1 MKHVDAKLNPGLPCK
16 SSIQHEEDSF
26 HKQIGLKFKKETS
39 KVLRLEFSIVW
50 CWNLD
55 TSEKKH
61 QKQPESFQMWCWRK
75 MEKINWTEH
84 VRNEAVLQS
93 QRGKEYPSYNE
104 NSEG

>member
-50 CWNLD
+50 C
-55 TSEKKH
+55 
-61 QKQPESFQMWCWRK
+61 
-75 MEKINWTEH
+75 
-84 VRNEAVLQS
+84 
-93 QRGKEYPSYNE
+93 
-104 NSEG
+104 